1 VLRALL
7 IVSVVANSA
16 QAATLA
22 EIKAAGVLRVGT
34 TGDYKPFSFRDP
46 DGSFRGADIAMMQDL
61 AAHLGVRL
69 AIVPTAWAKLGDDF
83 RAGAFDLAAGGITIT
98 PDRAAFSSVTLADG
112 KRPIARCADR
122 ERFTSVAASDQPGVR
137 VVVNPGA
144 ANEAFARASFPHAAL
159 RVHTDNAT
167 VFHEIEAGRAD
178 VMVTDGIEVDHQALL
193 HPDLC
198 ATHVPAPFTRLD
210 KALHADLRPGAGQRG
225 RRLAGQR
232 DHVRRLA
239 ARARRR
245 PTPALTRSVPRPS
258 AGSCRATPA
267 RTSHTR
273 SVARSPARPA

>member
-1 VLRALL
+1 MLRALL

-83 RAGAFDLAAGGITIT
+83 RAGAFDLAAGGVTIT
-98 PDRAAFSSVTLADG
+98 PDRTAFAAFSSVTLADG

-144 ANEAFARASFPHAAL
+144 ANEAF
-159 RVHTDNAT
+159 
-167 VFHEIEAGRAD
+167 
-178 VMVTDGIEVDHQALL
+178 
-193 HPDLC
+193 
-198 ATHVPAPFTRLD
+198 
-210 KALHADLRPGAGQRG
+210 
-225 RRLAGQR
+225 
-232 DHVRRLA
+232 
-239 ARARRR
+239 
-245 PTPALTRSVPRPS
+245 
-258 AGSCRATPA
+258 
-267 RTSHTR
+267 
-273 SVARSPARPA
+273 RSPARASPTRPCASTPTMRPCSMRSKRAAPTSWSPTGSRWTIRRCCIRTCAQPTFRPRSPVWTRPYMLTSDPALVSAIDAWLDNEIMSGGWQRALDDAQRQP